1 MDYKERVERARKLR
15 ETIYAFLQTMAN
27 DDQRL
32 DIGSKH
38 SSTSIR
44 YCGTI
49 IMTVYCLADSIM
61 LKMPTITMLN
71 TAYKELQEKQL
82 SCRMGRDDRN
92 AYDPMSIIVDVQD
105 AQEALKVILMYYQNE
120 ASGRQDNNPAMTAES
135 KEMPIETSSNEPID
149 KPINHEEVLQEL
161 VEEPLSEDAEPVL
174 SMEKPCNKKVMK
186 GHVVPVAETDQLSK
200 SRNKKILLC
209 ADVRLGTVSTEKL
222 DIKQSQKW
230 QAARNGKF
238 VDLIDKAAQNN
249 ATYVAL
255 FGKLFGQERVT
266 ESVIDTLFQA
276 VREDSGI
283 TVLVFLSAIEYKR
296 VSYRNDI
303 PQNLHLIN
311 MEKQDSF
318 LDDNIALRINAGAA
332 ELQLGDNE
340 SIVIRKEEAGKYV
353 ISGFSDT
360 AAIPSFEP
368 TGFEDAQD
376 NKFGFGILEW
386 TEGRLGQYQI
396 KGGSKYAFKAIELKI
411 MPEDDQKE
419 IIRKI
424 NNAVRTID
432 IDTFLRITITG
443 RSAFGLNIN
452 NDTLKNQLQGR
463 IFFVEVYDN
472 TIMDIDEESF
482 ENDISLRSE
491 FVRLALQDSSLSESE
506 RNRLISLG
514 WNALSGKEVS
524 AE

>member
-27 DDQRL
+27 NDQRL

-61 LKMPTITMLN
+61 LKMQTMTMLK
-71 TAYKELQEKQL
+71 TAYKVLQEKHL
-82 SCRMGRDDRN
+82 SCRMGRDDKN
-92 AYDPMSIIVDVQD
+92 AYDPMSIIVDEQD
-105 AQEALKVILMYYQNE
+105 AQEALRSILTYYQNE
-120 ASGRQDNNPAMTAES
+120 TSSSQDKNSALPAES
-135 KEMPIETSSNEPID
+135 IKKPIGISSNEPIEQ
-149 KPINHEEVLQEL
+149 PINHEEILQEL
-161 VEEPLSEDAEPVL
+161 VDEPLSVDTDPVL
-174 SMEKPCNKKVMK
+174 SMEKPGEQGLMK
-186 GHVVPVAETDQLSK
+186 GYVAETDQSSK
-200 SRNKKILLC
+200 SGNKKILLC
-209 ADVRLGTVSTEKL
+209 ADVRLGAVSTEKL

-230 QAARNGKF
+230 QAARNEKF
-238 VDLIDKAAQNN
+238 EDLIDQAAQNN
-249 ATYVAL
+249 ATYIAL
-255 FGKLFGQERVT
+255 FGRLFGQERVT

-283 TVLVFLSAIEYKR
+283 TVLVFLSAIEHKR
-296 VSYRNDI
+296 VSYRNDV
-303 PQNLHLIN
+303 PENLHLIN
-311 MEKQDSF
+311 MESRDSF
-318 LDDNIALRINAGAA
+318 LDDNIALRINAGEA
-332 ELQLGDNE
+332 ELQLDDNE
-340 SIVIRKEEAGKYV
+340 SIVIRKEEDGKYV
-353 ISGFSDT
+353 ISGIPDA

-368 TGFEDAQD
+368 TGFEDAQG

-386 TEGRLGQYQI
+386 TEDRLGQYQV
-396 KGGSKYAFKAIELKI
+396 KGGSKYAYKAVELKI

-419 IIRKI
+419 ILRKI
-424 NNAVRTID
+424 NSAVRMID
-432 IDTFLRITITG
+432 IDTFLRITMTG
-443 RSAFGLNIN
+443 RSAFGLTMN
-452 NDTLKNQLQGR
+452 NDALKNQLQGR

-472 TIMDIDEESF
+472 TVMDIDEKSF